1 MTFPANKTEVQA
13 SSRWMSLGEVYCV
26 NRAWLRSRRVLVL
39 QCLAV
44 LGLAIGVALLF
55 ASQVASTSLDSS
67 VRELTNRVV
76 GSTQLQLDS
85 RDAEGFRET
94 LIPQVERIPGVK
106 AALPVREQPATIL
119 GPKGEA
125 SVDLLGV
132 DPRFAHSARFLPHL
146 SAKQLGR
153 LKGLVLPTSLAAA
166 VGVGQLEWVKVQV
179 GAKIVESYVG
189 TTLGESQIGGLAQS
203 QIALAPIPYVQTLAG
218 SPGRITRIFV
228 QTRHGEEAQ
237 AKASL
242 QRLAT
247 RENLILT
254 SANFDAQLF
263 SVASAPAQQG
273 EGLFSVISAIVGF
286 LFAFVAMLLTVP
298 ERRKAIHEMRDRGT
312 TRLMT
317 VQFLCFEAAVLGLI
331 AAVVGLVFGE
341 LLSVHVFRS
350 EPGYLSFA
358 FPVGSARLVTVPT
371 VALAVGLGMI
381 AAFVGVLAPL
391 WTSLTRPLQ
400 PPIITRDR
408 RSWRRG
414 ALLGMGGLCLA
425 ITTLIVVLRPQ
436 AAVAGNVTLLIAL
449 LCLLPF
455 LFRGIITG
463 FGIVQQPFAATST
476 KLAWI
481 SLREPTTQTS
491 ALGIAAMGA
500 MAVFGIVAILGAQQN
515 LENGLNRTATEVN
528 DIANLWVSPGGV
540 NNTLGTTPF
549 SSAAVP
555 RLRRVRGVQSVTI
568 YRGGFLDIGDRRTWI
583 IAPPRSSPQPI
594 PPGQFTEG
602 DFAVAS
608 ARLRGHGWA
617 VVSEAIAHEMH
628 LHIGQQ
634 FTLPSPRPT
643 TFRVAGLSTNGG
655 WPPGAILINAADYA
669 EAWKTSTAS
678 ALMITLR
685 PGVSP
690 AQGREEVTQALGPS
704 SGLAVQTAK
713 QRANEWQTISHQGL
727 ARLTEIANLVRIA
740 AILAM
745 AGVMASLMWQRRV
758 RIAYDKRVGHT
769 WLIMWMALFFE
780 SAVLLGAGCSIGALF
795 GVFGQLVISHALAT
809 ITGFPIVFSTGAVIA
824 LVSFTIVSAVALA
837 IVAVPGYFV
846 SRVRPTNVMPPA

>member
-1 MTFPANKTEVQA
+1 MTEPMNEA

-26 NRAWLRSRRVLVL
+26 NRAWLLSRRVLVL
-39 QCLAV
+39 ECLAV

-67 VRELTNRVV
+67 VRELTNRII

-85 RDAEGFRET
+85 RDTEGFSET
-94 LIPQVERIPGVK
+94 LVAQVERIPGVK
-106 AALPVREQPATIL
+106 AALPVLEQPATIT

-132 DPRFAHSARFLPHL
+132 DPRFALAERFLSHL
-146 SAKQLGR
+146 SAKQLAR
-153 LKGLVLPTSLAAA
+153 LKALVLPTSLSAS
-166 VGVGQLEWVKVQV
+166 VGVGPLEYARVQV
-179 GAKIVESYVG
+179 GAKVAESYIG
-189 TTLGESQIGGLAQS
+189 TTLGASQIGGLAQS

-218 SPGRITRIFV
+218 SPGRITRIFI
-228 QTRHGEEAQ
+228 QARPGQEAQ

-242 QRLAT
+242 ERLAT

-254 SANFDAQLF
+254 SANFDARLF

-273 EGLFSVISAIVGF
+273 EGLFSVISAIIGF

-298 ERRKAIHEMRDRGT
+298 ERRKSIQEMRDRGT

-317 VQFLCFEAAVLGLI
+317 VQFLCCEAAMLGVF
-331 AAVVGLVFGE
+331 AAAVGLVFGE

-358 FPVGSARLVTVPT
+358 FPVGSARLVTAPT

-391 WTSLTRPLQ
+391 WTTLARPLQ
-400 PPIITRDR
+400 PPIATKHR
-408 RSWRRG
+408 RSWTTG
-414 ALLGMGGLCLA
+414 VLLVTGGLCLVV
-425 ITTLIVVLRPQ
+425 TTLIVLLRPQ
-436 AAVAGNVTLLIAL
+436 AAVAGNVTLLVAL

-455 LFRGIITG
+455 LFRGIIAA
-463 FGIVQQPFAATST
+463 FGIVQQPLGATST
-476 KLAWI
+476 GLARI

-491 ALGIAAMGA
+491 AQGIAAMGA

-528 DIANLWVSPGGV
+528 DVANLWVSPGGV

-549 SSAAVP
+549 SSGAASQ
-555 RLRRVRGVQSVTI
+555 LRHVRGVQSVSI

-583 IAPPRSSPQPI
+583 IAPPSSSPQPI
-594 PPGQFTEG
+594 PPGQLTEG
-602 DFAVAS
+602 NLAVAS

-628 LHIGQQ
+628 LHIGQR
-634 FTLPSPRPT
+634 FTLPSPRPS

-655 WPPGAILINAADYA
+655 WPPGAILINATDYA
-669 EAWKTSTAS
+669 EAWKTSAAS

-690 AQGREEVTQALGPS
+690 LQGREEVRRTLGHN
-704 SGLAVQTAK
+704 SGLAVQTAE
-713 QRANEWQTISHQGL
+713 QRADEWQTISHQGL
-727 ARLTEIANLVRIA
+727 ARLTEIATLVRIA

-745 AGVMASLMWQRRV
+745 AGVMASMMWQRRG

-769 WLIMWMALFFE
+769 WLIMWLALFFE
-780 SAVLLGAGCSIGALF
+780 STVLLGAGCSIGAVF

-824 LVSFTIVSAVALA
+824 VVSFTIVSAAALA
-837 IVAVPGYFV
+837 IVAIPGYFAA
-846 SRVRPTNVMPPA
+846 RVHPTNVMPPA